1 MKRSLFSIIFVAFLL
16 PVGAVSQRPQESIDT
31 AAVSR
36 IEDEGM
42 NRSRAMELMSY
53 LTDIYGPRLTGS
65 PQYAEAAEWARKTL
79 SEWGVQNVM
88 IESWGPFGRGWSLK
102 HFSALMTEPRMAP
115 LIAYPKAW
123 SPGLKGTVR
132 SDVVYLDVK
141 SEADLQK
148 FSGKLKGKFVLISE
162 PPQVTS
168 HFEPEARRTTDE
180 MLLKLANAD
189 VSAGRRRRGN
199 FGGDSAAVRKFM
211 EQMKLASAKLEF
223 CQREKA
229 AAVLS
234 ADRGDGG
241 VVVVQ
246 SASVPQPVDSPF
258 TRRISPYDVKAP
270 KIISQ
275 IVVAAEQYNRMVR
288 AIQKGRQVSVEM
300 DLKVEF
306 TGEQP
311 GFNVMGEIPGTDL
324 KDEIVM
330 VGAHLDSWAAGTG
343 ACDNASG
350 VVSCM
355 ETMRVLKALDLK
367 PRRTIRIGL
376 WGGEEEGLL
385 GSRAYVAKYLAEPDI
400 SRISPRPPRLKPDYE
415 KFYVYF
421 NNDNGTGKLRGIY
434 LQGNEAARTIFR
446 AWLAPFAH
454 MGASTISLANTGGT
468 DHLSF
473 DGVGLP
479 GFQFIQDPIEYGRTY
494 HSNMDVYERVQEDD
508 LKQASTVM
516 AAFAY
521 DAAMREGRFPRKPMP
536 APRPSSPAG
545 NGN

>member
-16 PVGAVSQRPQESIDT
+16 PVGAVSQRSQESIDT

-141 SEADLQK
+141 SDADLQK

-162 PPQVTS
+162 PPQVTP

-246 SASVPQPVDSPF
+246 SASVP
-258 TRRISPYDVKAP
+258 
-270 KIISQ
+270 
-275 IVVAAEQYNRMVR
+275 
-288 AIQKGRQVSVEM
+288 
-300 DLKVEF
+300 
-306 TGEQP
+306 
-311 GFNVMGEIPGTDL
+311 
-324 KDEIVM
+324 
-330 VGAHLDSWAAGTG
+330 
-343 ACDNASG
+343 
-350 VVSCM
+350 
-355 ETMRVLKALDLK
+355 
-367 PRRTIRIGL
+367 
-376 WGGEEEGLL
+376 
-385 GSRAYVAKYLAEPDI
+385 
-400 SRISPRPPRLKPDYE
+400 
-415 KFYVYF
+415 VYF

-479 GFQFIQDPIEYGRTY
+479 GFQFIQDPVEYGRTY

-521 DAAMREGRFPRKPMP
+521 DAAMREARFPRKPMP